1 MRFRL
6 ELNPQPSSQTL
17 SAIWVQVAE
26 WLERLTGDCKKA
38 TYMYITHAKLHA
50 VFGFLQFNNS
60 QTLFYPNSVFFTPFR
75 ISCLT
80 LEKKISLQHH
90 LRPAKYPLHPR
101 RLVIPLSV
109 HWQLPT
115 KPQAVIWKYVF
126 QRDSALICISF
137 FFCSTLW
144 RYLCIYTRKNATELL
159 QPVAPSG
166 LIQVWYHNCIRLLSP
181 IQTVQDWRCQTG
193 TVCWV
198 VSAVS
203 VWCNRII
210 QVCWEQTVAVCKNRL

>member
-115 KPQAVIWKYVF
+115 KPQAVIWRYVF

-137 FFCSTLW
+137 FFVLPCDVICASTHAKTPQSCYSLLHLQAW
-144 RYLCIYTRKNATELL
+144 YRYDIITVSDCCRLYRLFRTDGVRLEQSVGLSVLYQSDVTE
-159 QPVAPSG
+159 
-166 LIQVWYHNCIRLLSP
+166 
-181 IQTVQDWRCQTG
+181 
-193 TVCWV
+193 
-198 VSAVS
+198 
-203 VWCNRII
+203 
-210 QVCWEQTVAVCKNRL
+210 